1 MLENNVK
8 LNYLLFLKEYQM
20 LAVLGT
26 RQQELLNQLLIHK
39 SGLTVDELSKG
50 LEITRNAIRQH
61 LAALENAGFV
71 VQGVTRAT
79 GGRPEQLYTLTEE
92 GKEIFPRRYSW
103 FAQLI
108 VESIKQESGK
118 EGLQESLNT
127 MGTNVANKLL
137 MQNSGLENQQQKL
150 EKLADIMNQ
159 LGYSTKNVG
168 VIDGIPI
175 VEAVNCIFHDIA
187 VKNPEVCQFDLALL
201 SKFTD
206 STIEHQ
212 ECMATGGNVCRFKFT
227 PKE

>member
-1 MLENNVK
+1 
-8 LNYLLFLKEYQM
+8 M

-39 SGLTVDELSKG
+39 SGLTVDELSKS

-127 MGTNVANKLL
+127 MGTNVANTLL
-137 MQNSGLENQQQKL
+137 MQNNGLENQQQKL

-159 LGYSTKNVG
+159 LGYSTRNVG
-168 VIDGIPI
+168 VINGIPI

>member
-1 MLENNVK
+1 
-8 LNYLLFLKEYQM
+8 M

-39 SGLTVDELSKG
+39 SGLTVDELSKS

-127 MGTNVANKLL
+127 MGTNVANTLL
-137 MQNSGLENQQQKL
+137 MQNNGLENQQQKL

-159 LGYSTKNVG
+159 LGYSTRNVG

>member
-1 MLENNVK
+1 
-8 LNYLLFLKEYQM
+8 M

-39 SGLTVDELSKG
+39 SGLTVDELSKS

-127 MGTNVANKLL
+127 MGTNVANTLL
-137 MQNSGLENQQQKL
+137 MQNNGLENQQQKL

-159 LGYSTKNVG
+159 LGYSTRNVG

-227 PKE
+227 TKE